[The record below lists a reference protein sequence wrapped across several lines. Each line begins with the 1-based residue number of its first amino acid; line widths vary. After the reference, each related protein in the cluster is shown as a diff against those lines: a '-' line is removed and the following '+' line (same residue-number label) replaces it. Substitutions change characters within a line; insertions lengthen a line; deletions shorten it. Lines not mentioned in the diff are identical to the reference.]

1 VAGFI
6 GTYGRITK
14 DSYAGR
20 TGEPLVLR
28 IRQRHLIERI
38 YARDADG
45 SRRHRRALVGVGRK
59 NGKTSIFAG
68 CGLYGL
74 LCEGDGAEV
83 YSIAADRAQ
92 ARLVFDTAKRM
103 VMLDP
108 ELASVCRVTRNTI
121 EHTASGSIYRVL
133 SSEAFTKEVSRP
145 RSSSPTSS
153 TPSPPASSTTS

>member
-1 VAGFI
+1 VPKAAIDRGDGANVAGFI
-6 GTYGRITK
+6 ATYGRITK

-59 NGKTSIFAG
+59 NGKTSLFAG

-92 ARLVFDTAKRM
+92 ARLALEGSK
-103 VMLDP
+103 P
-108 ELASVCRVTRNTI
+108 S
-121 EHTASGSIYRVL
+121 SGSSCRTGRL
-133 SSEAFTKEVSRP
+133 S
-145 RSSSPTSS
+145 
-153 TPSPPASSTTS
+153 